1 VRVIRTTA
9 AASPPTVLGATDIL
23 DYVVLI
29 VLAMWIAVI
38 VYRSIQRP
46 RIVLTEVADGEWRAR
61 RRDVVQ
67 YLISIPFLLLLWTA
81 SLVFI
86 LVVGTNNLSGFE
98 IQAVASAVV
107 IAARLFAHVSPE
119 RSHELSKT
127 VPLTLVTL
135 VLISGSVRDF
145 ETMGAVLD
153 EFARTEL
160 TWPATFTVLWA
171 ELLFT
176 ALWYWVGV
184 RWLWPKGRNVPGM
197 PRHLPEPEI
206 DGPPRAGAE
215 TEA

>member
-1 VRVIRTTA
+1 VIRATA

-23 DYVVLI
+23 DYVGLI
-29 VLAMWIAVI
+29 VVAMWIAVI

-46 RIVLTEVADGEWRAR
+46 RIVLHEVADGEWRAR

-67 YLISIPFLLLLWTA
+67 YLVSIPFLLLLWTA

-107 IAARLFAHVSPE
+107 IAARLFAHISPE

-145 ETMGAVLD
+145 ETMGAVFED
-153 EFARTEL
+153 FTRTEL

-176 ALWYWVGV
+176 GLWYWVGV
-184 RWLWPKGRNVPGM
+184 RWLWPRGRSVPGM
-197 PRHLPEPEI
+197 PRHARAIEI
-206 DGPPRAGAE
+206 DGPPVPGPDAE
-215 TEA
+215 H